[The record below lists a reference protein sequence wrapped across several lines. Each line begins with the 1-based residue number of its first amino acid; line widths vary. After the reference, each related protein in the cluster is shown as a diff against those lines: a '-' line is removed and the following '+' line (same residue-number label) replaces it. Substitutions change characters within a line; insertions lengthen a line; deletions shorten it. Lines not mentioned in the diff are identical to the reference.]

1 MSDRS
6 YSLGILFEDEANNG
20 LTHDFFAAVLN
31 GFKKEAESKGYEI
44 TFINT
49 HKDAPHRKPYLER
62 IQERKIEGV
71 GIICTDIKDPEVLK
85 VVGSD
90 IPVVTI
96 DEPLDG
102 VISVLSDN
110 AQGIKNLVYYI
121 SGMGHTKIA
130 FIHGNMNSVTQIRLE
145 HFKEACSK
153 LGISIPE
160 EYIRQSSFRDINK
173 TAFETEALLRLPD
186 PPTCIIFPDD
196 YAAIGGINIIKA
208 YGLVIPDDISV
219 AAYDGIDIPSRY
231 DPQITTIKQDME
243 GMGKI
248 AAEKLIKLIDTP
260 EEITD
265 FSDVLVET
273 RLIEGHTIKQML
285 WK

>member
-1 MSDRS
+1 MSDNS
-6 YSLGILFEDEANNG
+6 YTLGILFDDEARNG
-20 LTHDFFAAVLN
+20 LTHDFFASVLN
-31 GFKKEAESKGYEI
+31 GFKNQAEEQGYDI

-49 HKDAPHRKPYLER
+49 RKDNPHKTSYLKR
-62 IQERKIEGV
+62 IQDRNIQGV
-71 GIICTDIKDPEVLK
+71 GIICTNFEDPEVKELIS
-85 VVGSD
+85 SD
-90 IPVVTI
+90 VPVVTI

-110 AQGIKNLVYYI
+110 AQGIKNLVYHI

-130 FIHGNMNSVTQIRLE
+130 YIHGNMNSVTQVRLKN
-145 HFKEACSK
+145 FKEACEK
-153 LGISIPE
+153 LGITVPD
-160 EYIRQSSFRDINK
+160 EYIRQSLFRDINK

-196 YAAIGGINIIKA
+196 YAAIGGINILKA
-208 YGLVIPDDISV
+208 YGMVVPDDISV

-231 DPQITTIKQDME
+231 DPQITTVKQDMD
-243 GMGKI
+243 GMGRT
-248 AAEKLIKLIDTP
+248 AAEKLIQLIETP

-265 FSDVLVET
+265 FSDVIIETKLV
-273 RLIEGHTIKQML
+273 EGHTIKQML

>member
-1 MSDRS
+1 MSDKS
-6 YSLGILFEDEANNG
+6 YSLGILFEDEASNG

-31 GFKKEAESKGYEI
+31 GFKKEAERCGYEI

-49 HKDAPHRKPYLER
+49 HKDAPHRKTYLQR
-62 IQERKIEGV
+62 IQERQIEGV
-71 GIICTDIKDPEVLK
+71 GIICTDIKDPEVLE

-90 IPVVTI
+90 VPVVTI
-96 DEPLDG
+96 DEPLEG

-110 AQGIKNLVYYI
+110 AQGIKNLVYHI
-121 SGMGHTKIA
+121 AGMGHTKIA
-130 FIHGNMNSVTQIRLE
+130 YIHGNMNSVTQIRLQN
-145 HFKEACSK
+145 FKEACEK
-153 LGISIPE
+153 LRIQVPD
-160 EYIRQSSFRDINK
+160 EYIRQSYFRDINK
-173 TAFETEALLRLPD
+173 TAYETEALMRLPE

-231 DPQITTIKQDME
+231 DPQITTVKQDME
-243 GMGKI
+243 GMGKV
-248 AAEKLIKLIDTP
+248 AAEKLITLIEAPDK
-260 EEITD
+260 ITD
-265 FSDVLVET
+265 FSDVMIETKLV
-273 RLIEGHTIKQML
+273 EGHTIKQML

>member
-90 IPVVTI
+90 IPVVTK

-110 AQGIKNLVYYI
+110 AQGIKNLVYHI

-145 HFKEACSK
+145 NFKEACSK

-231 DPQITTIKQDME
+231 EPQITTVKQDMD
-243 GMGKI
+243 GMGKA
-248 AAEKLIKLIDTP
+248 AAEKLIKLIEAP

-265 FSDVLVET
+265 FSDVLIETKLVE
-273 RLIEGHTIKQML
+273 GNTIKQML

>member
-1 MSDRS
+1 MSDNS
-6 YSLGILFEDEANNG
+6 YTLGILFDDEARNG
-20 LTHDFFAAVLN
+20 LTHDFFASVLN
-31 GFKKEAESKGYEI
+31 GFKNQAEEQGYDI

-49 HKDAPHRKPYLER
+49 RKDNPHKTSYLKR
-62 IQERKIEGV
+62 IQDRNIQGV
-71 GIICTDIKDPEVLK
+71 GIICTNFEDPEVKELIS
-85 VVGSD
+85 SD
-90 IPVVTI
+90 VPVVTI

-110 AQGIKNLVYYI
+110 AQGIKNLVYHI

-130 FIHGNMNSVTQIRLE
+130 YIHGNMNSVTQVRLKN
-145 HFKEACSK
+145 FKEACEK
-153 LGISIPE
+153 LGITVPD
-160 EYIRQSSFRDINK
+160 EYIRQSLFRDINK

-196 YAAIGGINIIKA
+196 YAAIGGINILKA
-208 YGLVIPDDISV
+208 YGMVVPDDISV

-231 DPQITTIKQDME
+231 DPQITTVKQDME
-243 GMGKI
+243 GMGRT
-248 AAEKLIKLIDTP
+248 AAEKLIKLIETP

-265 FSDVLVET
+265 FSDVIIETKLV
-273 RLIEGHTIKQML
+273 EGHTIKQML

>member
-1 MSDRS
+1 MSEKT
-6 YSLGILFEDEANNG
+6 YSLGILFEDEACNG

-31 GFKKEAESKGYEI
+31 GFKKEAENHGYEI

-49 HKDAPHRKPYLER
+49 KKDAPNRKTYLQR
-62 IQERKIEGV
+62 IQERNIEGV
-71 GIICTDIKDPEVLK
+71 GIICTNFKDPEVLE

-96 DEPLDG
+96 DEPMEG

-110 AQGIKNLVYYI
+110 AQGIKNLVYHI
-121 SGMGHTKIA
+121 AGMGHTKIA
-130 FIHGNMNSVTQIRLE
+130 YIHGNMNSVTQIRLQN
-145 HFKEACSK
+145 FKDACEK
-153 LGISIPE
+153 LGVSVPE
-160 EYIRQSSFRDINK
+160 EYIRQSAFRDISK
-173 TAFETEALLRLPD
+173 TAFETEALMRLPD

-231 DPQITTIKQDME
+231 DPQITTVKQDME

-248 AAEKLIKLIDTP
+248 AAEKLIKLIETP

-265 FSDVLVET
+265 FSDVLVDT
-273 RLIEGHTIKQML
+273 KLVEGHTIKQML

>member
-1 MSDRS
+1 MSDNS
-6 YSLGILFEDEANNG
+6 YTLGILFDDEARNG
-20 LTHDFFAAVLN
+20 LTHDFFASVLN
-31 GFKKEAESKGYEI
+31 GFKNQAEEQGYDI

-49 HKDAPHRKPYLER
+49 RKDNPHKTSYLKR
-62 IQERKIEGV
+62 IQDRNIQGV
-71 GIICTDIKDPEVLK
+71 GIICTNFEDPEVKELIS
-85 VVGSD
+85 SD
-90 IPVVTI
+90 VPVVTI

-110 AQGIKNLVYYI
+110 AQGIKNLVYHI

-130 FIHGNMNSVTQIRLE
+130 YIHGNMNSVTQVRLKN
-145 HFKEACSK
+145 FKEACEK
-153 LGISIPE
+153 LGITVPD
-160 EYIRQSSFRDINK
+160 EYIRQSLFRDINK

-196 YAAIGGINIIKA
+196 YAAIGGINILKA
-208 YGLVIPDDISV
+208 YGMVVPDDISV

-231 DPQITTIKQDME
+231 DPQISTVKQDMD
-243 GMGKI
+243 GMGRA
-248 AAEKLIKLIDTP
+248 AAEKLIKLIETP

-265 FSDVLVET
+265 FSDVMIETKLV
-273 RLIEGHTIKQML
+273 EGHTIKQML

>member
-1 MSDRS
+1 MSDNS
-6 YSLGILFEDEANNG
+6 YTLGILFDDEARNG
-20 LTHDFFAAVLN
+20 LTHDFFASVLN
-31 GFKKEAESKGYEI
+31 GFKNQAEEQGYDI

-49 HKDAPHRKPYLER
+49 RKDNPHKTSYLKR
-62 IQERKIEGV
+62 IQDRNIQGV
-71 GIICTDIKDPEVLK
+71 GIICTNFEDPEVKELIS
-85 VVGSD
+85 SD
-90 IPVVTI
+90 VPVVTI

-110 AQGIKNLVYYI
+110 AQGIKNLVYHI

-130 FIHGNMNSVTQIRLE
+130 YIHGNMNSVTQVRLKN
-145 HFKEACSK
+145 FKEACDK
-153 LGISIPE
+153 LGITVPE
-160 EYIRQSSFRDINK
+160 EYIRQSYFRDINK

-196 YAAIGGINIIKA
+196 YAAIGGINILKA
-208 YGLVIPDDISV
+208 YGMVVPDDISV

-231 DPQITTIKQDME
+231 DPQITTVKQDMD
-243 GMGKI
+243 GMGRA
-248 AAEKLIKLIDTP
+248 AAEKLIKLIETP

-265 FSDVLVET
+265 FSDVMIETKLV
-273 RLIEGHTIKQML
+273 EGHTIKQML

>member
-1 MSDRS
+1 MSDNS
-6 YSLGILFEDEANNG
+6 YTLGILFDDEARNG
-20 LTHDFFAAVLN
+20 LTHDFFASVLN
-31 GFKKEAESKGYEI
+31 GFKNQAEEQGYDI

-49 HKDAPHRKPYLER
+49 RKDNPHKTSYLKR
-62 IQERKIEGV
+62 IQDRNIQGV
-71 GIICTDIKDPEVLK
+71 GIICTNFEDPEVKELIS
-85 VVGSD
+85 SD
-90 IPVVTI
+90 VPVVTI

-110 AQGIKNLVYYI
+110 AQGIKNLVYHI

-130 FIHGNMNSVTQIRLE
+130 YIHGNMNSVTQVRLKN
-145 HFKEACSK
+145 FKEACEK
-153 LGISIPE
+153 LGITVPD
-160 EYIRQSSFRDINK
+160 EYIRQSLFRDINK

-196 YAAIGGINIIKA
+196 YAAIGGINILKA
-208 YGLVIPDDISV
+208 YGMVVPDDISV

-231 DPQITTIKQDME
+231 DPKITTVKQDME
-243 GMGKI
+243 GMGRT
-248 AAEKLIKLIDTP
+248 AAEKLIQLIETP

-265 FSDVLVET
+265 FSDVIIETKLV
-273 RLIEGHTIKQML
+273 EGHTIKQML

>member
-1 MSDRS
+1 MSDKS
-6 YSLGILFEDEANNG
+6 YSLGILFEDEASNG

-31 GFKKEAESKGYEI
+31 GFKKEAEKHGYEI

-49 HKDAPHRKPYLER
+49 HKDSPNKKPYLQR
-62 IQERKIEGV
+62 IQERQIEGV
-71 GIICTDIKDPEVLK
+71 GIICFDIKDPEILE

-90 IPVVTI
+90 VPVVTI
-96 DEPLDG
+96 DEPLEG

-110 AQGIKNLVYYI
+110 AQGIKNLVYHI
-121 SGMGHTKIA
+121 AGMGHTKIA
-130 FIHGNMNSVTQIRLE
+130 YIHGNMNSVTQIRLQN
-145 HFKEACSK
+145 FKEACEK
-153 LGISIPE
+153 LGIQVPE
-160 EYIRQSSFRDINK
+160 EYIRQSYFRDINK
-173 TAFETEALLRLPD
+173 TAFETEALMRLPD

-231 DPQITTIKQDME
+231 EPQITTIKQDME
-243 GMGKI
+243 GMGSI
-248 AAEKLIKLIDTP
+248 AAQKLIALIEKP

-273 RLIEGHTIKQML
+273 KLVEGHTIKQML

>member
-1 MSDRS
+1 MKDKS
-6 YSLGILFEDEANNG
+6 YTLGILFEDEACNG

-31 GFKKEAESKGYEI
+31 GFKIEAENHGYEI
-44 TFINT
+44 TFLNT
-49 HKDAPHRKPYLER
+49 RKDNPHKKSYLER
-62 IQERKIEGV
+62 VQERNIEGV
-71 GIICTDIKDPEVLK
+71 VIICTDFNDPQVKELVS
-85 VVGSD
+85 SD

-96 DEPLDG
+96 DEPMDG

-110 AQGIKNLVYYI
+110 AQGIKNLVYHI

-130 FIHGNMNSVTQIRLE
+130 YIHGNMNSVTQIRLNN
-145 HFKEACSK
+145 FLEACKK
-153 LGISIPE
+153 LGIDVPN
-160 EYIRQSSFRDINK
+160 EYIRQSAYRDINK

-208 YGLVIPDDISV
+208 YGLVIPDDLSV

-243 GMGKI
+243 GMGKT
-248 AAEKLIKLIDTP
+248 AAERLIKLIESP

-265 FSDVLVET
+265 FSDILIETKLV
-273 RLIEGHTIKQML
+273 EGHTIKQML

>member
-1 MSDRS
+1 MSDNS
-6 YSLGILFEDEANNG
+6 YTLGILFDDEARNG
-20 LTHDFFAAVLN
+20 LTHDFFASVLN
-31 GFKKEAESKGYEI
+31 GFKNQAEEKGYDI

-49 HKDAPHRKPYLER
+49 RKDNPHKTSYLKR
-62 IQERKIEGV
+62 IQDRNIQGV
-71 GIICTDIKDPEVLK
+71 GIICTNFEDPEVKELIS
-85 VVGSD
+85 SD
-90 IPVVTI
+90 VPVVTI

-110 AQGIKNLVYYI
+110 AQGIKNLVYHI

-130 FIHGNMNSVTQIRLE
+130 YIHGNMNSVTQVRLKN
-145 HFKEACSK
+145 FKEACDK
-153 LGISIPE
+153 LGITVPE
-160 EYIRQSSFRDINK
+160 EYIRQSFFRDINK

-196 YAAIGGINIIKA
+196 YAAIGGINILKA
-208 YGLVIPDDISV
+208 YGMVVPDDISV

-231 DPQITTIKQDME
+231 DPQITTVKQDMD
-243 GMGKI
+243 GMGRA
-248 AAEKLIKLIDTP
+248 AAEKLIKLIETP

-265 FSDVLVET
+265 FSDVMIETKLV
-273 RLIEGHTIKQML
+273 EGHTIKQML

>member
-1 MSDRS
+1 MSDKS
-6 YSLGILFEDEANNG
+6 YTLGILFDDEASNG
-20 LTHDFFAAVLN
+20 LTHDFFASVLN
-31 GFKKEAESKGYEI
+31 GFKNQAEEQGYEI

-49 HKDAPHRKPYLER
+49 RKDNPHKTSYLKR
-62 IQERKIEGV
+62 IQDRNIQGV
-71 GIICTDIKDPEVLK
+71 GIICTNFEDPEVKELIS
-85 VVGSD
+85 SD
-90 IPVVTI
+90 VPVVTI

-110 AQGIKNLVYYI
+110 AQGIKNLVYHI

-130 FIHGNMNSVTQIRLE
+130 YIHGNMNSVTQVRLKN
-145 HFKEACSK
+145 FKEACEK
-153 LGISIPE
+153 LGITVPD
-160 EYIRQSSFRDINK
+160 EYIRQSFFRDINK

-196 YAAIGGINIIKA
+196 YAAIGGINILKA
-208 YGLVIPDDISV
+208 YGMVIPDDISV

-231 DPQITTIKQDME
+231 DPQITTVKQDMD
-243 GMGKI
+243 GMGRT
-248 AAEKLIKLIDTP
+248 AAEKLIKLIETP

-265 FSDVLVET
+265 FSDVMIETKLV
-273 RLIEGHTIKQML
+273 EGHTIKQML

>member
-1 MSDRS
+1 MSDNS
-6 YSLGILFEDEANNG
+6 YTLGILFDDEARNG
-20 LTHDFFAAVLN
+20 LTHDFFASVLN
-31 GFKKEAESKGYEI
+31 GFKNQAEEQGYDI

-49 HKDAPHRKPYLER
+49 RKDNPHKTSYLKR
-62 IQERKIEGV
+62 IQDRNIQGV
-71 GIICTDIKDPEVLK
+71 GIICTNFEDPEVKELIS
-85 VVGSD
+85 SD
-90 IPVVTI
+90 VPVVTI

-110 AQGIKNLVYYI
+110 AQGIKNLVYHI

-130 FIHGNMNSVTQIRLE
+130 YIHGNMNSVTQVRLKN
-145 HFKEACSK
+145 FKEACEK
-153 LGISIPE
+153 LGITVPD
-160 EYIRQSSFRDINK
+160 EYIRQSLFRDINK

-196 YAAIGGINIIKA
+196 YAAIGGINILKA
-208 YGLVIPDDISV
+208 YGMVVPDDISV

-231 DPQITTIKQDME
+231 DPQITTVKQDME
-243 GMGKI
+243 GMGRT
-248 AAEKLIKLIDTP
+248 AAEKLIQLIETP

-265 FSDVLVET
+265 FSDVIIETKLV
-273 RLIEGHTIKQML
+273 EGHTIKQML

>member
-1 MSDRS
+1 MSERS
-6 YSLGILFEDEANNG
+6 YSLGILFEDEASNG

-49 HKDAPHRKPYLER
+49 HKDAPNRKTYLQR
-62 IQERKIEGV
+62 VQERNIEGI
-71 GIICTDIKDPEVLK
+71 GIICTNIKDPEVLEL
-85 VVGSD
+85 VSSD

-96 DEPLDG
+96 DEPMDG

-110 AQGIKNLVYYI
+110 AQGIKDLVYHI

-130 FIHGNMNSVTQIRLE
+130 YIHGNMNSVTEVRLRN
-145 HFKEACSK
+145 FIDACDK
-153 LGISIPE
+153 LGISVPD
-160 EYIRQSSFRDINK
+160 EYIRQSWFRSINK
-173 TAFETEALLRLPD
+173 TAYETEALLRLPD

-231 DPQITTIKQDME
+231 DPQITTVKQDME
-243 GMGKI
+243 GMGRI
-248 AAEKLIKLIDTP
+248 AAEKLIKLIDSP

-265 FSDVLVET
+265 FSDVLVGT
-273 RLIEGHTIKQML
+273 KLIEGHTIKQML

>member
-1 MSDRS
+1 MSDNS
-6 YSLGILFEDEANNG
+6 YTLGILFDDEARNG
-20 LTHDFFAAVLN
+20 LTHDFFASVLN
-31 GFKKEAESKGYEI
+31 GFKNQAEEKGYDI

-49 HKDAPHRKPYLER
+49 RKDNPHKTSYLKR
-62 IQERKIEGV
+62 IQDRNIQGV
-71 GIICTDIKDPEVLK
+71 GIICTNFEDPEVKELIS
-85 VVGSD
+85 SD
-90 IPVVTI
+90 VPVVTI

-110 AQGIKNLVYYI
+110 AQGIKNLVYHI

-130 FIHGNMNSVTQIRLE
+130 YIHGNMNSVTQVRLKN
-145 HFKEACSK
+145 FKEACDK
-153 LGISIPE
+153 LGITVPE
-160 EYIRQSSFRDINK
+160 EYIRQSYFRDINK

-196 YAAIGGINIIKA
+196 YAAIGGINILKA
-208 YGLVIPDDISV
+208 YGMVVPDDISV

-231 DPQITTIKQDME
+231 DPQITTVKQDMD
-243 GMGKI
+243 GMGRA
-248 AAEKLIKLIDTP
+248 AAEKLIKLIETP

-265 FSDVLVET
+265 FSDVMIETKLV
-273 RLIEGHTIKQML
+273 EGHTIKQML

>member
-6 YSLGILFEDEANNG
+6 YSLGILFDDEANNG

-31 GFKKEAESKGYEI
+31 GFKKEAESKGYDI

-49 HKDAPHRKPYLER
+49 RKDIPNRKPYLDRILER
-62 IQERKIEGV
+62 NIEGV
-71 GIICTDIKDPEVLK
+71 GIICTDIKDSEVLK

-130 FIHGNMNSVTQIRLE
+130 FIHGNMNSVTQIRLQN
-145 HFKEACSK
+145 FREACNK
-153 LGISIPE
+153 LGIDIPE
-160 EYIRQSSFRDINK
+160 DYIRQSYFRDLNK

-231 DPQITTIKQDME
+231 DPQITTIKQDMD

-248 AAEKLIKLIDTP
+248 AAEKLIKLIDSP

-273 RLIEGHTIKQML
+273 KLVEGHTIKQML

>member
-71 GIICTDIKDPEVLK
+71 GIICTDIKDPEVLE

-110 AQGIKNLVYYI
+110 AQGIKNLVYHI

-145 HFKEACSK
+145 NFKEACSK

>member
-1 MSDRS
+1 MSDNS
-6 YSLGILFEDEANNG
+6 YTLGILFDDEASNG
-20 LTHDFFAAVLN
+20 LTHDFFASVLN
-31 GFKKEAESKGYEI
+31 GFKNQAEEQGYDI

-49 HKDAPHRKPYLER
+49 RKDNPHKTSYLKR
-62 IQERKIEGV
+62 IQDRNIQGV
-71 GIICTDIKDPEVLK
+71 GIICTNFEDPEVKELIS
-85 VVGSD
+85 SD
-90 IPVVTI
+90 VPVVTI

-110 AQGIKNLVYYI
+110 AQGIKNLVYHI

-130 FIHGNMNSVTQIRLE
+130 YIHGNMNSVTQVRLKN
-145 HFKEACSK
+145 FKEACEK
-153 LGISIPE
+153 LGITVPD
-160 EYIRQSSFRDINK
+160 EYIRQSFFRDINK

-196 YAAIGGINIIKA
+196 YAAIGGINILKA
-208 YGLVIPDDISV
+208 YGMVIPDDISV

-231 DPQITTIKQDME
+231 DPQITTVKQDMD
-243 GMGKI
+243 GMGRT
-248 AAEKLIKLIDTP
+248 AAEKLIKLIETP

-265 FSDVLVET
+265 FSDVMIETKLV
-273 RLIEGHTIKQML
+273 EGHTIKQML

>member
-1 MSDRS
+1 MSDNS
-6 YSLGILFEDEANNG
+6 YTLGILFDDEASNG
-20 LTHDFFAAVLN
+20 LTHDFFASVLN
-31 GFKKEAESKGYEI
+31 GFKNQAEEQGYDI

-49 HKDAPHRKPYLER
+49 RKDNPHKTSYLKR
-62 IQERKIEGV
+62 VQDRNIQGV
-71 GIICTDIKDPEVLK
+71 GIICINFQDPEVKELIS
-85 VVGSD
+85 SD
-90 IPVVTI
+90 VPVVTI

-110 AQGIKNLVYYI
+110 AQGIKNLVYHI

-130 FIHGNMNSVTQIRLE
+130 YIHGNMNSVTQVRLKN
-145 HFKEACSK
+145 FKEACEK
-153 LGISIPE
+153 LGITVPD
-160 EYIRQSSFRDINK
+160 EYIRQSFFRDINK

-196 YAAIGGINIIKA
+196 YAAIGGINILKA
-208 YGLVIPDDISV
+208 YGMVIPDDISV

-231 DPQITTIKQDME
+231 DPQITTVKQDME
-243 GMGKI
+243 GMGRT
-248 AAEKLIKLIDTP
+248 AAEKLIKLIETP

-265 FSDVLVET
+265 FSDVMIETKLV
-273 RLIEGHTIKQML
+273 EGHTIKQML